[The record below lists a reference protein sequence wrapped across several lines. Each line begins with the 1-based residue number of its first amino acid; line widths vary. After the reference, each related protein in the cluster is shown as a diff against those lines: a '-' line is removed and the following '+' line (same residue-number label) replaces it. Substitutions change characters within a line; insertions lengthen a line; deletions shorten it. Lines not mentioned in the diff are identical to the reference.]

1 MEIIE
6 TPWDLLS
13 ALLVFLVGLFIILKI
28 SRTFNANWRRS
39 ALLYFWHTIFC
50 VIYLYYVV
58 EFGGDAIVYYDVSR
72 LSVVDFSFG
81 TFAITFLTR
90 IFSHYL
96 DFSILGTFLIYNIFG
111 AIGLLAF
118 DASLRCVSYD
128 KIKIVRVM
136 ATLLVFLPS
145 VSFWSA
151 GIGKDAIAFMATG
164 LVLWAAIDFNRRVR
178 LMMFSIFVMLLVRP
192 HMAGLMTI
200 ALAGGML
207 FRGQISLAKK
217 SALILVSF
225 AAVAIAV
232 PFSLQYAGLGESGQ
246 EVDFQDYVEKRQGY
260 NQDGGAGIDIS
271 AMSPPMQLF
280 TYVFRPLPFEAHSG
294 AALAASFDNI
304 VLFMVFALGVFGF
317 FNYRKNSIID
327 PRENRIFMWIYC
339 LSAWVILGVTTANL
353 GISVRQKWMFVP
365 MLVFLLISMM
375 AKRKE
380 FRGKKN
386 GSRLPLHGVVPMK
399 K

>member
-1 MEIIE
+1 M
-6 TPWDLLS
+6 
-13 ALLVFLVGLFIILKI
+13 
-28 SRTFNANWRRS
+28 
-39 ALLYFWHTIFC
+39 
-50 VIYLYYVV
+50 
-58 EFGGDAIVYYDVSR
+58 
-72 LSVVDFSFG
+72 
-81 TFAITFLTR
+81 
-90 IFSHYL
+90 
-96 DFSILGTFLIYNIFG
+96 
-111 AIGLLAF
+111 
-118 DASLRCVSYD
+118 
-128 KIKIVRVM
+128 
-136 ATLLVFLPS
+136 
-145 VSFWSA
+145 
-151 GIGKDAIAFMATG
+151 
-164 LVLWAAIDFNRRVR
+164 
-178 LMMFSIFVMLLVRP
+178 
-192 HMAGLMTI
+192 
-200 ALAGGML
+200 
-207 FRGQISLAKK
+207 
-217 SALILVSF
+217 
-225 AAVAIAV
+225 AIAV

-260 NQDGGAGIDIS
+260 NQDGGGGIDIS

-294 AALAASFDNI
+294 AALAASFENI

-386 GSRLPLHGVVPMK
+386 GSRLPLHGVVPIK